1 MPPGSDS
8 PRHPLRG
15 FLLAQF
21 FGAFNDNAWKLI
33 VALLAMRAVKERV
46 GAAGPAF
53 EAASQTQA
61 TLAFVV
67 FTLPLV
73 LVSLPAGALA
83 DRLSK
88 RSVILAAKVLELV
101 LMLAGTV
108 PLVFLGLMGIQTAF
122 LSPAKYRL
130 PAHRPGGSRE
140 ALRAAG
146 PGVRGPARGAASSAS
161 PSPESRCASST
172 PTPSPRWRRAAR
184 G

>member
-15 FLLAQF
+15 LLLAQF

-33 VALLAMRAVKERV
+33 VALLAMRAVRERV
-46 GAAGPAF
+46 GAGGPAF
-53 EAASQTQA
+53 EAASQTQT

-88 RSVILAAKVLELV
+88 RSVILAAKALELV
-101 LMLAGTV
+101 LMLAGTASLFFDPAGYLL
-108 PLVFLGLMGIQTAF
+108 PLVILGLMGVQPAF
-122 LSPAKYRL
+122 LSPAKYGLLPDTLPHERL
-130 PAHRPGGSRE
+130 PAGDR
-140 ALRAAG
+140 
-146 PGVRGPARGAASSAS
+146 
-161 PSPESRCASST
+161 
-172 PTPSPRWRRAAR
+172 
-184 G
+184 